1 MIERNEDA
9 EDRYDDYERGGQTSR
24 EDRLGLE
31 VYGHAPFANDSG
43 KKSGYRRI
51 RAGRSGPRTALYLA
65 ALNASRFNP
74 VLKSMYGR
82 LIKAG
87 KPPKVALIAIARKL
101 LTILNAIV
109 RDGTMWQ
116 LTAR

>member
-1 MIERNEDA
+1 
-9 EDRYDDYERGGQTSR
+9 
-24 EDRLGLE
+24 
-31 VYGHAPFANDSG
+31 
-43 KKSGYRRI
+43 
-51 RAGRSGPRTALYLA
+51 
-65 ALNASRFNP
+65 
-74 VLKSMYGR
+74 MYGR

-116 LTAR
+116 LTAP